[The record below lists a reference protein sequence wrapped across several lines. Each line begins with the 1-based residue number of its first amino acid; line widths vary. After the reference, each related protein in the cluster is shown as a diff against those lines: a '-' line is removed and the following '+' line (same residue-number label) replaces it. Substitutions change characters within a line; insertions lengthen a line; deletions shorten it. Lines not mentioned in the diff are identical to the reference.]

1 MIMGKSFTRLLQAYC
16 RNVSLLEFSSSWW
29 LQRRAK
35 WESWLLVWKRVKN
48 DPMVLNLCLSH
59 ILVQEQ
65 RSNNTNNVAAASGA
79 VYVYMYMYI
88 YLYFIYIYILFLCT
102 HICIHMY
109 NTHNRIQVVY
119 VYMNIYYYHAGLS
132 KNVGFPG
139 PAIFMRTWWS
149 VMGFGGL
156 LIYLQINP
164 QTRTHLLTNFTSNE
178 SWIIKFRQK

>member
-88 YLYFIYIYILFLCT
+88 YLYFIYIYYFYVHIYVYICTT
-102 HICIHMY
+102 HIIVYKLYMY
-109 NTHNRIQVVY
+109 IW
-119 VYMNIYYYHAGLS
+119 IYIIIMLVCP
-132 KNVGFPG
+132 K
-139 PAIFMRTWWS
+139 TWDS
-149 VMGFGGL
+149 PD
-156 LIYLQINP
+156 LQ
-164 QTRTHLLTNFTSNE
+164 F
-178 SWIIKFRQK
+178 SWGHDDQSWDSGVSLYICR